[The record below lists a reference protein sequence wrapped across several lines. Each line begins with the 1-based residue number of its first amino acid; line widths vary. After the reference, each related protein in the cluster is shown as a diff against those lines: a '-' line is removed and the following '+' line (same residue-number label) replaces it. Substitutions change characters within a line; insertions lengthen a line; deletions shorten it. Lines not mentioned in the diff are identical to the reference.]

1 MKLLAI
7 SLILSFDFQSILY
20 IYCQIK
26 KRW

>member
-7 SLILSFDFQSILY
+7 DFQSILY
-20 IYCQIK
+20 IYYQIK